1 MAIFKPYRTLSLAAA
16 LAAAATG
23 TLQAATPTV
32 EQALQLTP
40 LQEVEYEIPTA
51 DEIAKCSIR
60 SEKVNGATGWVVYG
74 PAGEKMRQFVDSN
87 GDNKVDLWAYYNNGI
102 EVYRDLDTD
111 FNSKA
116 DQYRWLATGGSRWG
130 FDENEDGAIDRWEI
144 ISPEEVSAEI
154 VAAVRDKDVKRFQSL
169 LLTAT
174 EAKELGLGKEKAA
187 ELTSSL
193 TAAANDFTKWAAA
206 QTAVKSG
213 TKWVHFGATRPGIV
227 PAGTDGASLDLLVYE
242 NVAAVVE
249 TAGEHSQ
256 IDIGTLVKFGNAWKV
271 IAAPRNAAVADSAA
285 SQGFFFQ
292 ASFAAKRPD
301 MDGASGRPA
310 VNAEAQKLLDELET
324 LDDKLTM
331 ATTAAARQDVT
342 KERIVTIEALAAAS
356 GEGEARDNW
365 LRQLADAISA
375 GVQTGEYPDGMT
387 KLQKL
392 AEETAKAAP
401 GSDVASYVQFRR
413 MSADYTQQL
422 QDPNANFTKVQDA
435 WLENLEGFVKAYPKS
450 DDAAEAMLQLAIANE
465 FAGEEDKAQAWYS
478 QIRDDFAGTSLAKKA
493 EGSVRRLTSVG
504 KTINVAGKT
513 LDGKQVSLASLKG
526 RVVLVHFWATWC
538 EPCKQDQTI
547 MRQLQAKYGRKGFE
561 LIGVSLDS
569 DKADLSKYLTQTR
582 LTWPQIYE
590 DGGLDSPLATDLG
603 VLTLP
608 TMFLVGADGKVI
620 SRNIHVSQLDT
631 ELGKLLK

>member
-1 MAIFKPYRTLSLAAA
+1 MAISKPYATLSLAAA
-16 LAAAATG
+16 LAAATTG
-23 TLQAATPTV
+23 TLLGATPTV

-40 LQEVEYEIPTA
+40 LQDVEYEVPTA
-51 DEIAKCSIR
+51 DEIPKCSIR
-60 SEKVNGATGWVVYG
+60 AEKINGATGWVVYG

-87 GDNKVDLWAYYNNGI
+87 GDNKVDMWAYYNNGI

-130 FDENEDGAIDRWEI
+130 FDNNEDGVIDRWEI

-154 VAAVRDKDVKRFQSL
+154 VAAIRDKDVKRFQAL
-169 LLTAT
+169 LLTDA

-187 ELTSSL
+187 ELLGSL
-193 TAAANDFTKWAAA
+193 NAAANDFNKWAGA
-206 QTAVKSG
+206 QTAVKKG

-227 PAGTDGASLDLLVYE
+227 PAGADGATMDLLVYE

-256 IDIGTLVKFGNAWKV
+256 IDIGTLVKLGNSWKV
-271 IAAPRNAAVADSAA
+271 IAAPRTAALAENA

-292 ASFAAKRPD
+292 ASFAARRPD
-301 MDGASGRPA
+301 MEGAPGRPA
-310 VNAEAQKLLDELET
+310 VNAEMQKLLDELEG
-324 LDDKLTM
+324 LDEKQAM
-331 ATTAAARQDVT
+331 ATTAAARQDLT
-342 KERIVTIEALAAAS
+342 KKRVALMEELAAAS
-356 GEGEARDNW
+356 GEGESRDNW
-365 LRQLADAISA
+365 VRQMADVISA

-387 KLQKL
+387 KLIALSK
-392 AEETAKAAP
+392 ATAKAEP
-401 GSDVASYVQFRR
+401 GSAVASYVEFRR
-413 MSADYTQQL
+413 MSADYTSQL
-422 QDPNANFTKVQDA
+422 QDPNANFTKVQDG
-435 WLENLEGFVKAYPKS
+435 WLESLEGFVKAYPKS

-465 FAGEEDKAQAWYS
+465 FAGEEDKAKAWYA
-478 QIRDDFAGTSLAKKA
+478 QIHDDFPGTPIARKADGSL
-493 EGSVRRLTSVG
+493 RRLNSVG
-504 KTINVAGKT
+504 KTIQVAGKT
-513 LDGKQVSLASLKG
+513 LGGKQVNLAALKG

-538 EPCKQDQTI
+538 EPCKQDQLVL
-547 MRQLQAKYGRKGFE
+547 RQLQAKYGRKGFE

-569 DKADLSKYLTQTR
+569 DKSELTKYMAQAR

-620 SRNIHVSQLDT
+620 SRNIHVSQLDS

>member
-1 MAIFKPYRTLSLAAA
+1 MAIFKPYSTLSLAAA

-40 LQEVEYEIPTA
+40 LQEVEYEIPEA
-51 DEIAKCSIR
+51 DEIAKCTIR
-60 SEKVNGATGWVVYG
+60 GEKVNGATGWVVYG
-74 PAGEKMRQFVDSN
+74 PAGEKLRQFVDTN
-87 GDNKVDLWAYYNNGI
+87 GDNKVDVWAYYHNGI

-130 FDENEDGAIDRWEI
+130 FDENEDGVIDRWEI

-154 VAAVRDKDVKRFQSL
+154 VAAVRDKDVARFRAL
-169 LLTAT
+169 LLTAK
-174 EAKELGLGKEKAA
+174 EAKELGLGEEKAA
-187 ELTSSL
+187 ELVRSL
-193 TAAANDFTKWAAA
+193 TAAANDFGKWADS

-227 PAGTDGASLDLLVYE
+227 PAGTDGADQDLLVYE

-249 TAGEHSQ
+249 TGGEHSQ
-256 IDIGTLVKFGNAWKV
+256 IDIGTLVKLGNSWKV
-271 IAAPRNAAVADSAA
+271 ISAPRSAA
-285 SQGFFFQ
+285 LAGTPAQGFFFQ
-292 ASFAAKRPD
+292 ASFANRRPEMEGGD
-301 MDGASGRPA
+301 GRPA
-310 VNAEAQKLLDELET
+310 VNAETQKLLDELES
-324 LDDKLTM
+324 LDEKMTA
-331 ATTAAARQDVT
+331 ATTPAARQDLA
-342 KERIVTIEALAAAS
+342 KERIAAIEALVAAS
-356 GEGEARDNW
+356 EAGESRDNW
-365 LRQLADAISA
+365 LRQLADAMSA
-375 GVQTGEYPDGMT
+375 GVQTNEYPGAMA
-387 KLQKL
+387 KLEKL
-392 AEETAKAAP
+392 ADATAKDSP

-413 MSADYTQQL
+413 LSADYTKQL

-435 WLENLEGFVKAYPKS
+435 WLENLAGFVKEYPKS

-465 FAGEEDKAQAWYS
+465 FAGEEEKAKAWYA
-478 QIRDDFAGTSLAKKA
+478 QIRDDFAKTTLAKKA
-493 EGSVRRLTSVG
+493 EGSLRRLNSVG
-504 KTINVAGKT
+504 KTISVSGKT
-513 LDGKQVSLASLKG
+513 LDNKTVSLASLKG

-538 EPCKQDQTI
+538 EPCKQDQSV

-569 DKADLSKYLTQTR
+569 DKSELAKYMAQSR

-620 SRNIHVSQLDT
+620 SRNIHVSQLDA